1 MRRAAL
7 IAALSVG
14 SLFNLFDLDQDA
26 AMVQASEATDTDD
39 DIIREELAR
48 RHEFDKQYRKAIARL
63 LVRPGIR
70 EGQGLSP
77 LAEREIH
84 RITARVTREAMY
96 RFAFDRRHPRIYP
109 TPEARRRAY
118 AALKPQNWPPGSRLA
133 GS

>member
-7 IAALSVG
+7 VAALSVG
-14 SLFNLFDLDQDA
+14 YLFNLFDMDQDA
-26 AMVQASEATDTDD
+26 AIVQAAESADTDD
-39 DIIREELAR
+39 DIIREELTR
-48 RHEFDKQYRKAIARL
+48 RHEFDKQCRKAIARL
-63 LVRPGIR
+63 LVRPGVR

-118 AALKPQNWPPGSRLA
+118 AALKPKNWPPGGRL
-133 GS
+133 SDS